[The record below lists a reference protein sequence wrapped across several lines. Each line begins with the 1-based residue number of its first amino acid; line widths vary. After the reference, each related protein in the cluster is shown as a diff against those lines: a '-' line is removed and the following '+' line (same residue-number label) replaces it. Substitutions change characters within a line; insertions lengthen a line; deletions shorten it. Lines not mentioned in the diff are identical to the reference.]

1 MRSGADGFTVD
12 NEGFLYVCTRLG
24 IQISDPAGRTAAVL
38 LKPQEKNP
46 SNAVFAGP
54 ALDTLYVTAGDGGLP
69 ASDEAT
75 GRLSVEAVQ
84 TTARAFDVRLT
95 CRLCFCTLNRSASFL
110 LLALLAGLP
119 LLAELKSGPPL
130 PLKLVK
136 DGRNCR
142 KDGTLANARRRGR
155 QERQRLDL
163 QSRPARADSA
173 RQERQ
178 VSPGVQGTAHH
189 VVSRRAR
196 RCRGRYL
203 VDRCRGTLDFRVSP
217 AGRLKMFF
225 GNAGKSAGD
234 NTTQYAFN
242 RPTGVSFAANGDIYV
257 SDGYVNSRVVKY
269 SRNGDF
275 LTQWGKKGTG
285 DGEFNLV
292 HDVAVDSKGLVYV
305 ADRDNN
311 RVQVFDANGKFIT
324 KWNDLG
330 SPWGLIFDPKENV
343 LFMSDG
349 VNNRVL
355 KLNLDG
361 QIVGVLGSFG
371 KSPGKFDFPHNIAVD
386 SKVRSTYRK
395 SRTGACRLPNKR

>member
-1 MRSGADGFTVD
+1 M
-12 NEGFLYVCTRLG
+12 
-24 IQISDPAGRTAAVL
+24 
-38 LKPQEKNP
+38 
-46 SNAVFAGP
+46 
-54 ALDTLYVTAGDGGLP
+54 
-69 ASDEAT
+69 
-75 GRLSVEAVQ
+75 
-84 TTARAFDVRLT
+84 AR
-95 CRLCFCTLNRSASFL
+95 FL

-136 DGRNCR
+136 DWAKLPEGWNTGECSGVAVD
-142 KDGTLANARRRGR
+142 KNDNVWIFNRGPHGLI
-155 QERQRLDL
+155 QLDKSGKFL
-163 QSRPARADSA
+163 REFKELPITSSH
-173 RQERQ
+173 
-178 VSPGVQGTAHH
+178 GV
-189 VVSRRAR
+189 R
-196 RCRGRYL
+196 
-203 VDRCRGTLDFRVSP
+203 VDAEGDIWLTDVAGHSIFEFSP

-269 SRNGDF
+269 NRNGDF

-311 RVQVFDANGKFIT
+311 RVQVFDANGKFMT

-386 SKVRSTYRK
+386 SEGSIYVSEIKNWRVQK
-395 SRTGACRLPNKR
+395 FAK